1 MAGVLVLT
9 PSRCVRLP
17 MPHLT
22 LLESTVGF
30 VLLIAGIYAFLWGL
44 WFLRVRFGPASPFIS
59 LFHQTERERS
69 KERGNPASL
78 LNEYLKRRR
87 NAQASGRCPSCGKA
101 LVVRIDNKGKFSK
114 PECPECSAEARAQSR
129 LRRKQR

>member
-1 MAGVLVLT
+1 MA
-9 PSRCVRLP
+9 
-17 MPHLT
+17 HLT

-44 WFLRVRFGPASPFIS
+44 WFLGVRFVAAWPFIS
-59 LFHQTERERS
+59 LVRQTERDRS
-69 KERGNPASL
+69 KDRRNTASS

-87 NAQASGRCPSCGKA
+87 DARASGRCPSCGKA
-101 LVVRIDNKGKFSK
+101 LVVRIDSKGKFSK
-114 PECPECSAEARAQSR
+114 PDCPECSAEVRRQNM

>member
-1 MAGVLVLT
+1 MA
-9 PSRCVRLP
+9 
-17 MPHLT
+17 HLT

-30 VLLIAGIYAFLWGL
+30 VLLIAGIYALLWGL
-44 WFLRVRFGPASPFIS
+44 WFLGVRFVPAWPFIS
-59 LFHQTERERS
+59 LLRQTERDRS

-87 NAQASGRCPSCGKA
+87 HAQASGRCPSCGKA
-101 LVVRIDNKGKFSK
+101 LVVRIDSKGKFSK
-114 PECPECSAEARAQSR
+114 PECPECSAEARKQSM